1 MYQKY
6 RWSDILLASLSYI
19 HVFRDFYLHLALRE
33 VEILGCEVDHEGA
46 KIRCHSNHL
55 ETYWR
60 FLYIY
65 ETMNY
70 GTIHFLS
77 LFVFFATNYIL
88 LLVAEGDIKSTGIH
102 SLLDEKFV

>member
-1 MYQKY
+1 MKE
-6 RWSDILLASLSYI
+6 RKFVAIATI
-19 HVFRDFYLHLALRE
+19 
-33 VEILGCEVDHEGA
+33 
-46 KIRCHSNHL
+46 
-55 ETYWR
+55 WR
-60 FLYIY
+60 LIGGSCTY